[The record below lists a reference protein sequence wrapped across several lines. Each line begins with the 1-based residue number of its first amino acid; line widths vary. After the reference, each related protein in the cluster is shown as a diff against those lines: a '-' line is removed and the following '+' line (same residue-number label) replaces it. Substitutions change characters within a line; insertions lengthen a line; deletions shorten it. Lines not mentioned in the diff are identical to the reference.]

1 MDPSEPQTGTSTTAP
16 KASRWT
22 FRIATVVGVP
32 IRIHAT
38 FGLLLVWIVWV
49 AGVGG
54 RPVLMQ
60 LALVAGV
67 FTCIVL
73 HELGHVLVARRF
85 GIGTRDITLYPI
97 GGVSRLERMGE
108 PREELPISL
117 AGPAVSFA
125 LAVVLWAAVI
135 ALDRPVSWEA
145 LTSESPGYLEL
156 LAFINTIL
164 VIFNLMPAFPMDGGR
179 ILRASLALRIDR
191 VTATRIA
198 ARIGRTF
205 AVFFGVFGL
214 LAGNLVLPII
224 AIFVF
229 LGSKAEEQMQ
239 TVTAATRGNTVA
251 DAMITRFEVLAPDDA
266 LDVAAERL
274 LRTDQADYPVLR
286 EGEVTGLLTR
296 SRLLRALAGVR
307 RETRVADVMIRAFP
321 TVAPE
326 DDLESVFQKLA
337 QPPALPLL
345 VMDDGKLVGIVTAE
359 NLSEFVLLAQ
369 VQARVEARGSAPRR
383 RPTRRGPGTL
393 PTSRPVPPTP

>member
-1 MDPSEPQTGTSTTAP
+1 MLSQ
-16 KASRWT
+16 
-22 FRIATVVGVP
+22 
-32 IRIHAT
+32 
-38 FGLLLVWIVWV
+38 
-49 AGVGG
+49 
-54 RPVLMQ
+54 M
-60 LALVAGV
+60 
-67 FTCIVL
+67 
-73 HELGHVLVARRF
+73 
-85 GIGTRDITLYPI
+85 RDRNFIKI
-97 GGVSRLERMGE
+97 
-108 PREELPISL
+108 
-117 AGPAVSFA
+117 
-125 LAVVLWAAVI
+125 VLWAVVI
-135 ALDRPVSWEA
+135 ALGRPVSWEA

-164 VIFNLMPAFPMDGGR
+164 VIFNLMPAFPLDGGR

-191 VTATRIA
+191 VTATHIA
-198 ARIGRTF
+198 ARIGRAF

-214 LAGNLVLPII
+214 LAGNLILPII

-266 LDVAAERL
+266 LDVAAEHL

-296 SRLLRALAGVR
+296 SRLLRALAGAR

-326 DDLESVFQKLA
+326 DDLESVFLKLA

-369 VQARVEARGSAPRR
+369 VQARAEPRGSAPR
-383 RPTRRGPGTL
+383 PTPARRGPGTV
-393 PTSRPVPPTP
+393 PTGRHSPPPP